1 MHTLIPMLDL
11 TLIWTTVGGEL
22 LRSRCIPLVAMCS
35 QSHTHQRSTDLMSCM
50 CVKIKSLPHMYHLM
64 CLRVILRYV
73 VIVCVSHGVLVLYC
87 TTNKII
93 CIKVVNVRCLL
104 YRLPSLPLTHP
115 LTLPL
120 SAIASTK
127 YLCLY

>member
-1 MHTLIPMLDL
+1 
-11 TLIWTTVGGEL
+11 
-22 LRSRCIPLVAMCS
+22 
-35 QSHTHQRSTDLMSCM
+35 
-50 CVKIKSLPHMYHLM
+50 MYHLM
-64 CLRVILRYV
+64 CLRVTLRYV
-73 VIVCVSHGVLVLYC
+73 VIVCVSHGVRVLYC

-93 CIKVVNVRCLL
+93 RIKVVPVRCCLL

-127 YLCLY
+127 YLCVY